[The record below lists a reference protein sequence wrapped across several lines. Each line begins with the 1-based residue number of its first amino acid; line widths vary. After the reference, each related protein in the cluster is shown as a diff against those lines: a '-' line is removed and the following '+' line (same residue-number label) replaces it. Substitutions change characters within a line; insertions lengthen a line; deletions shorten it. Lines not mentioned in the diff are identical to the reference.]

1 MASAQSCADPDMT
14 QALQDAR
21 QRAALREVPSQ
32 QAPSSPLRTSQPQH
46 AVETAAESR
55 SSGAS

>member
-1 MASAQSCADPDMT
+1 MASAQSCADPDMP

-21 QRAALREVPSQ
+21 QRAASREVPSQ
-32 QAPSSPLRTSQPQH
+32 QAPSSPLRTSQPRH
-46 AVETAAESR
+46 AVETAESR